1 MSEPNAIHL
10 SNVGKKYK
18 VYANKLDKFIDV
30 VGLHK
35 PFPFLKIQAPEFWAL
50 RGINLAIPRGRRIGL
65 VGRNGAGKS
74 TLLKAITGTIT
85 PTEGTIEV
93 NGKIQALFDM
103 GAGFHPEFTGIE
115 NIKAS
120 LTYQGVSYQ
129 EIKSAIEEIVDF
141 TELGQFINQ
150 PFKYYSLGMQ
160 SRLTFATATYLKPD
174 ILIIDEVLGAGD
186 AYFAHK
192 SGERMRSLVEE
203 SGATVILVSHA
214 MDQIQRYCEE
224 GLWIERGEVVA
235 SGSTLDVIKEYT
247 QYIHKLNNKRLLIK
261 NRRASSS
268 KQTSL
273 EFDSQYI
280 GISFLVS
287 GKAGAKF
294 DLSEVQF
301 FGDGALEEVLTVGG
315 VQDSSPIHNF
325 YLKIEHSDWTE
336 DQIELNRKYRSLRT
350 REKSPTQQASGD
362 ILLYYNQLSHAQKFK
377 FLFSCRR
384 AEGTNVEVVFYQNG
398 QRVGDHTISTPE
410 NIWSMEEVT
419 FPAFAGAGE
428 RVLSSPPTEVQQE
441 SQLAISR
448 WGGSGAIRI
457 ESVRL
462 IDPLQEKESGVFRFG
477 SPIEIDIDLR
487 AVETSSLYLVATI
500 ALFRLDGILVTKFRS
515 KAERTTIASGEQRT
529 CSLSLTNPLLLNG
542 EYVISV
548 AIFDGEVEERT
559 RIDLIDRSYQFE
571 VTGAPTYYQGAVINH
586 PQSWEYSS

>member
-1 MSEPNAIHL
+1 MSEPYAIHL

-50 RGINLAIPRGRRIGL
+50 RGIDLAIPRGRRIGL

-129 EIKSAIEEIVDF
+129 EIKSAIDEIVDF
-141 TELGQFINQ
+141 TELGQFIHQ

-160 SRLTFATATYLKPD
+160 SRLTFATATYLRPD

-224 GLWIERGEVVA
+224 CLWIERGEVVS
-235 SGSTLDVIKEYT
+235 SGSTLEVIKEYS
-247 QYIHKLNNKRLLIK
+247 QYIQKLNNTRLLIK
-261 NRRASSS
+261 NRRATA
-268 KQTSL
+268 KQSTI

-287 GKAGAKF
+287 GPTGAKF

-325 YLKIEHSDWTE
+325 HLKIENSDWTE
-336 DQIELNRKYRSLRT
+336 DQIELNRKYRSIRV
-350 REKSPTQQASGD
+350 RDKNSSQASGD
-362 ILLYYNQLSHAQKFK
+362 ILLYYNQLSHAQNFK
-377 FLFSCRR
+377 FMFSCRR
-384 AEGTNVEVVFYQNG
+384 AADANVEVVFYQNG
-398 QRVGDHTISTPE
+398 ERIGAHPIISTE
-410 NIWSMEEVT
+410 NIWSMEEVS
-419 FPAFAGAGE
+419 FPFF
-428 RVLSSPPTEVQQE
+428 LSSTDRGESSPQMDLQQG
-441 SQLAISR
+441 SLLTISR
-448 WGGSGAIRI
+448 WGGTGAIRI

-462 IDPLQEKESGVFRFG
+462 IDPIQKTESGVFQFG
-477 SPIEIDIDLR
+477 KPIKIEIDLR
-487 AVETSSLYLVATI
+487 AIEQSSLYLVVTI
-500 ALFRLDGILVTKFRS
+500 ALYRLDGILVTKFRS
-515 KAERTTIASGEQRT
+515 TPERTTIPSGELLT
-529 CSLSLTNPLLLNG
+529 SSLSLTNPLLLNG
-542 EYVISV
+542 DYVISV
-548 AIFDGEVEERT
+548 AVFDGEVNERT
-559 RIDLIDRSYQFE
+559 RIDLVDRSYQFE
-571 VTGAPTYYQGAVINH
+571 ITGAPSYYQGAVVNH
-586 PQSWEYSS
+586 PQSWEHSS